1 MAAQAAKSGMGVGAK
16 VAPKKR
22 AAEGPTLWGVE
33 SVSEEWV
40 TVQAMGLVKEK
51 TQKKLAVQ
59 DFLTNWKVSTE
70 KAPVELIDIQACVE
84 TVALNWCLMKAQVAH
99 FQFYTP
105 DFCVGFHFHQ
115 FPNVGYEVAS
125 SSLQACRGPPVPF
138 DPRARPSSARPY
150 SAPDP

>member
-51 TQKKLAVQ
+51 ISAEVGCAR
-59 DFLTNWKVSTE
+59 FLDQLEGEHGKG
-70 KAPVELIDIQACVE
+70 A
-84 TVALNWCLMKAQVAH
+84 
-99 FQFYTP
+99 
-105 DFCVGFHFHQ
+105 G
-115 FPNVGYEVAS
+115 
-125 SSLQACRGPPVPF
+125 
-138 DPRARPSSARPY
+138 
-150 SAPDP
+150 